1 MTRRK
6 HYIRMCK
13 PVVIRGSTPP
23 TCPPGRAGGRV
34 VVHDGAMA
42 ESTSLLDDNSI
53 TSALADLPGW
63 ERDGD
68 SIVTFAKLDDFVTAI
83 AVVDRVAEDAESVQH
98 HPDIDIRYNSLKFR
112 LSTHSEGGLT
122 AKDTDFA
129 GKINRRVSDAG
140 GSTQS
145 QA

>member
-1 MTRRK
+1 MLW
-6 HYIRMCK
+6 
-13 PVVIRGSTPP
+13 STM
-23 TCPPGRAGGRV
+23 GR
-34 VVHDGAMA
+34 MA
-42 ESTSLLDDNSI
+42 ESKALLDDDSI

-68 SIVTFAKLDDFVTAI
+68 SIVTFAKLADFVTAI
-83 AVVDRVAEDAESVQH
+83 GVVDRVAEDAESVQH
-98 HPDIDIRYNSLKFR
+98 HPDIDIRYNSLKFK

-122 AKDTDFA
+122 DKDTDFA
-129 GKINRRVSDAG
+129 ARINRRVSDAG